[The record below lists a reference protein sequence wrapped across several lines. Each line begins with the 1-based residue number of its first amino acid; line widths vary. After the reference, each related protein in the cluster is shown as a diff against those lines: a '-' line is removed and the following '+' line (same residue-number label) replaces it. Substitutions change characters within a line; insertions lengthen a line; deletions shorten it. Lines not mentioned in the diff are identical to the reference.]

1 MVRFDTSSPRGSTGP
16 INAALRF
23 RFDATAGTYM
33 QRPAPTD
40 IIWRISNY
48 NSVAAKWQVSELHFF
63 EDIVCA
69 DELEGGVLSSI
80 GVRPDAEK
88 YGSIHA
94 FKPTN
99 VQDNDIST
107 VWVADCEPPAGTWTG
122 CVEN

>member
-1 MVRFDTSSPRGSTGP
+1 MNPPFLVEVQCLQLYQSAHMERQARAVVLQAWNGKKYVDM
-16 INAALRF
+16 F

-94 FKPTN
+94 FKP
-99 VQDNDIST
+99 
-107 VWVADCEPPAGTWTG
+107 
-122 CVEN
+122 